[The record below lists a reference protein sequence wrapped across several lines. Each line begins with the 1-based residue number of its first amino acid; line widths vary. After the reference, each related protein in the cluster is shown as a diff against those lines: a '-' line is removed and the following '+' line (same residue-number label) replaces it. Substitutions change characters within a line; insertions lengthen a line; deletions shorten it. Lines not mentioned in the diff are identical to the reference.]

1 MGRNVNFVDKKI
13 HKPRECLAYGQKCHK
28 CKKKNHW
35 ASCCM
40 TEKVH
45 KVSPKSDD
53 DFVIET
59 VETALKEKSTE
70 ALAILKFNI
79 EKVKKSWT
87 LAQRFPYR
95 KYYIRSIISVYFK
108 YTLFILQILEVQ

>member
-1 MGRNVNFVDKKI
+1 MRRNVNFVDKKT
-13 HKPRECLAYGQKCHK
+13 HKPRECLTYGQKCYN
-28 CKKKNHW
+28 CKKKDHW
-35 ASCCM
+35 ASCCT
-40 TEKVH
+40 TEKIH
-45 KVSPKSDD
+45 KVSTKSDD